1 MVSDAPDA
9 PRVAPW
15 RVVLAL
21 SITAAVVGLL
31 IHEVGGLEASRGSLH
46 SARWALAPLPLL
58 LMGVILL
65 LCVQKWRVVL
75 RAMDYELSLARGVD
89 ALLASMPVAAI
100 TPSRAGDFL
109 RAKVIEDQVPVLRGL
124 GSVLCDRL
132 VDIHNLTLLACLG
145 ALVTRNG
152 LVAGLLGG
160 GLALAWLLLLAFIRR
175 RAQLLERWP
184 FVRAKALLH
193 ELLEASVAVF
203 ERPRLLAAQF
213 ALSLA
218 NWVCVLGV
226 LYCLGLVFDAG
237 LSWVE
242 VLSLWPLATL
252 FGLIPL
258 TLSGMGTRDAAFVY
272 LVATYGPPDPKQN
285 AIVLATLVYA
295 FISSWM
301 WGVIGLPFTLRWLTK
316 VPNAAEASTDP

>member
-1 MVSDAPDA
+1 VL
-9 PRVAPW
+9 VA
-15 RVVLAL
+15 
-21 SITAAVVGLL
+21 LL
-31 IHEVGGLEASRGSLH
+31 ITGLVVALLLREVGGLEASKDSLLA
-46 SARWALAPLPLL
+46 ARWELVPLPLL
-58 LMGVILL
+58 LMGLILL

-75 RAMDYELSLARGVD
+75 RAMDYEISLGRGVY

-132 VDIHNLTLLACLG
+132 VDIHNLALLACVG
-145 ALVTRNG
+145 ALVTGN
-152 LVAGLLGG
+152 LILAGALGA
-160 GLALAWLLLLAFIRR
+160 GLALAWVLLLGLIRQR
-175 RAQLLERWP
+175 ELLLERWP
-184 FVRAKALLH
+184 LVRAKALLH
-193 ELLEASVAVF
+193 ELLEATVAMF
-203 ERPRLLAAQF
+203 ARPRLLAAQF

-218 NWVCVLGV
+218 NWITVLSV
-226 LYCLGLVFDAG
+226 LFSLGLVFDAG
-237 LSWVE
+237 LSWSE

-272 LVATYGPPDPKQN
+272 LVGTYGHASPDEN

-301 WGVIGLPFTLRWLTK
+301 WGVIGLPFTLRWLTRA
-316 VPNAAEASTDP
+316 PEREANAHSGS